1 MTNRSSSLLKTSG
14 GGMLSA
20 ANEPFGLGLA
30 APAGASMGELA
41 STEVPSAP
49 AMTLLAVHE
58 RGKRVPPDAASC
70 PMTPRL
76 SLAEVE

>member
-1 MTNRSSSLLKTSG
+1 
-14 GGMLSA
+14 
-20 ANEPFGLGLA
+20 
-30 APAGASMGELA
+30 MGELA
-41 STEVPSAP
+41 STDVPSAP

-58 RGKRVPPDAASC
+58 RDRRVPDAASC